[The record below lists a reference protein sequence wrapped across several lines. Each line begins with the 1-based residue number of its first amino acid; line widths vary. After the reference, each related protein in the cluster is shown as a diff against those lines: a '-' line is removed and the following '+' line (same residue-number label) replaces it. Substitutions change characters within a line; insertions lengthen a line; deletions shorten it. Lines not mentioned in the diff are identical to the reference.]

1 MADAEEQRR
10 QPAAR
15 RRGAALE
22 DAILRAAAEVLRESG
37 VPGLTMDEV
46 ARRAGTNKNAI
57 YRRWPSRVA
66 LGIAAY
72 SQMTAADITLPDT
85 GSLRGDALE
94 MLRRANNTW
103 SSPYGEIL
111 RGLLAA
117 AGGAPQ
123 LLAGLRGPAAGGAAY
138 ESAWVTL
145 LGRAV
150 ARGEAATEALHP
162 RVASAPT
169 ALLRNEYVIRGVPA
183 VPDDVL
189 IEIIDEIF
197 LPLVRGRDPERQPC
211 RGHEAGPGSHAKGD
225 VSATT
230 DGNRKGVGA
239 QKGKP
244 LLM

>member
-1 MADAEEQRR
+1 VPGERGELVADAGKQRR

-15 RRGAALE
+15 RRGTALE
-22 DAILRAAAEVLRESG
+22 DAILQAAAEVLREAG

-72 SQMTAADITLPDT
+72 SRLAAADTAPPDT

-94 MLRRANNTW
+94 MLRRANSTW

-111 RGLLAA
+111 RGLFAA
-117 AGGAPQ
+117 AGGAPE
-123 LLAGLRGPAAGGAAY
+123 LLSELRGPAAGGTAY
-138 ESAWVTL
+138 ETAWLTL

-150 ARGEAATEALHP
+150 ARGEAAAEALHP

-169 ALLRNEYVIRGVPA
+169 ALLRNEYVTRGVPA

-189 IEIIDEIF
+189 TEIIDEVF
-197 LPLVRGRDPERQPC
+197 LPLIQGRDPERPA
-211 RGHEAGPGSHAKGD
+211 RRRHEADSPASRAKQ
-225 VSATT
+225 T
-230 DGNRKGVGA
+230 
-239 QKGKP
+239 
-244 LLM
+244 